1 MTLNN
6 NSIGEKRELLFS
18 PVLNMATSTGVD
30 PEARFFAQSTFD
42 LLLIELVPMAQRIA
56 SQIHAADQLAI
67 HGSHVPAPAVE
78 EDDDHLREA
87 VYYRL
92 ERLGY
97 RVGLGLV
104 ER

>member
-1 MTLNN
+1 M
-6 NSIGEKRELLFS
+6 SA
-18 PVLNMATSTGVD
+18 PTGTD
-30 PEARFFAQSTFD
+30 PETRLFAQSTFD

-67 HGSHVPAPAVE
+67 HGHHAPPPAAE

-97 RVGLGLV
+97 RVGLGLI

>member
-1 MTLNN
+1 M
-6 NSIGEKRELLFS
+6 SA
-18 PVLNMATSTGVD
+18 PTGTD
-30 PEARFFAQSTFD
+30 PETRLFAQSTFD

-67 HGSHVPAPAVE
+67 HGNHAPPPPAE

-97 RVGLGLV
+97 RVGLGLI